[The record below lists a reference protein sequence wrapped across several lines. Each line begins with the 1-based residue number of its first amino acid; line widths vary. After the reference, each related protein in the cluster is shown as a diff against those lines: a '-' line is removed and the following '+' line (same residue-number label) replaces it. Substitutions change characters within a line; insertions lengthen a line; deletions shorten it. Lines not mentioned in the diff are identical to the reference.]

1 MIKDISLDRIANG
14 ANQHEVFELEQPIHA
29 EYVDAMRKLD
39 IQPGQRQ
46 GAAGECAR
54 EADMLKVPQLNI
66 APFDGTIDGTESR
79 NGNRFANRS
88 SMGFTH
94 E

>member
-14 ANQHEVFELEQPIHA
+14 ANQHEVLELEQPIHA

-39 IQPGQRQ
+39 MAGQRQ

-54 EADMLKVPQLNI
+54 EADMLKLPQLNI
-66 APFDGTIDGTESR
+66 APFDGTISR
-79 NGNRFANRS
+79 NGNRRGNRS